1 MKIET
6 EAEFNLESEDFNL
19 DQIVD
24 STVDWALSPSIP
36 HHRIESPDITSNEAT
51 PSLELKALPE
61 HLKYAYLG
69 GRETLPVII
78 ASHLTEQQEDNLM
91 SILERHKEAI
101 GWTIKD
107 IKGIS
112 PAIVQHRIHLT
123 NEATPRRDHNAGLIH
138 LCKRQ

>member
-1 MKIET
+1 MEIET
-6 EAEFNLESEDFNL
+6 EAEPDLESEDFNV

-24 STVDWALSPSIP
+24 SAVDWVSIPSVP
-36 HHRIESPDITSNEAT
+36 HHRIESLDITSNEAT

-78 ASHLTEQQEDNLM
+78 ASHLTEQQEDSLM
-91 SILERHKEAI
+91 SIMERHREAI
-101 GWTIKD
+101 GWTMKD

-112 PAIVQHRIHLT
+112 SAIVQHRIHLT
-123 NEATPRRDHNAGLIH
+123 DEASPKRDP
-138 LCKRQ
+138 

>member
-1 MKIET
+1 MET
-6 EAEFNLESEDFNL
+6 ETEFVLESEDFNL

-24 STVDWALSPSIP
+24 ATVNWASSPSVP
-36 HHRIESPDITSNEAT
+36 HLDITSNEAT

-69 GRETLPVII
+69 GRETLPVIR

-91 SILERHKEAI
+91 SILERHREVI
-101 GWTIKD
+101 GWIMKD

-112 PAIVQHRIHLT
+112 LAIV
-123 NEATPRRDHNAGLIH
+123 
-138 LCKRQ
+138 